1 MMVLPASAPEKW
13 EYRQHMRV
21 KHSIL
26 SKYLDGWIRH
36 LGSTRKRLLY
46 FDGFAGR
53 GVYESGEAGSPII
66 AMRIARKDERLFSEF
81 HCFAIEKDRAN
92 FDGLVSAVSHES
104 LEDNKVKFHPIN
116 AEFADTLND
125 LFQTLEREKSTLAPS
140 FFFVD
145 PFGFGGVPFEVV
157 TRILAYPTTEIL
169 LTFMSRDISRFLES
183 APHAKAV
190 EVMFG
195 MKIPEEILNYDLQ
208 RRQDWLVGKYREL
221 LSSVAQARFTWV
233 YRVSLT
239 ERREIIYH
247 LIHAS
252 NHFKALKLM
261 KDVMFREGAKGEFT
275 YFGPDEEKFG
285 NQQLRLW
292 EFNIDSFQRYLLER
306 FKGQTRTFFQIMED
320 SYTDTPYV
328 EPQYRAALKSIRDQK
343 LSSYLPCKP
352 HPKGGLDYDDCFTFP

>member
-1 MMVLPASAPEKW
+1 MGLPASAPEKW

-26 SKYLDGWIRH
+26 SKYLEGWIRH
-36 LGSTRKRLLY
+36 LGGTRKRLLY

-53 GVYESGEAGSPII
+53 GIYESREVGSPII
-66 AMRIARKDERLFSEF
+66 AMRIARKNEHLFSEF
-81 HCFAIEKDRAN
+81 HCFAIEKDEIN
-92 FDGLVSAVSHES
+92 FEGLVSAVSQES
-104 LEDNKVKFHPIN
+104 LESAKVKFHPLN
-116 AEFADTLND
+116 TEFADTLKD
-125 LFQTLEREKSTLAPS
+125 LFRTLDREKSALAPS

-145 PFGFGGVPFEVV
+145 PFGFSGVPFDVIS
-157 TRILAYPTTEIL
+157 RILSYPTTEIL

-183 APHAKAV
+183 PPHASAV
-190 EVMFG
+190 EAMFG
-195 MKIPEEILNYDLQ
+195 KKIPDEVLTYDLQ
-208 RRQDWLVGKYREL
+208 QRQDWLVNEYRTL
-221 LSSVAQARFTWV
+221 LSTVGNARFTWI
-233 YRVSLT
+233 YRVSQT

-292 EFNIDSFQRYLLER
+292 EFDITAFQQYLLKRFNQER
-306 FKGQTRTFFQIMED
+306 KIFWQIMED
-320 SYTDTPYV
+320 SYMDTPYI
-328 EPQYRAALKSIRDQK
+328 EPQYRAVLKQIRDSK
-343 LSSYLPCKP
+343 LADYVPSKP
-352 HPKGGLDYDDCFTFP
+352 HPKGGLDHDDVFTFH